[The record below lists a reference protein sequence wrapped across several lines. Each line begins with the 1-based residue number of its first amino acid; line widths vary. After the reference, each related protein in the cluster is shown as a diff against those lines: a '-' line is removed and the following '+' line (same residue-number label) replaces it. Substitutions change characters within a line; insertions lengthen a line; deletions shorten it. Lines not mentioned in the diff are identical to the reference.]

1 MRAMWRGI
9 LRIRKPKMVKTD
21 MTNSASQ
28 KSYNLAS
35 PEEIIEDARNG
46 RMYIL
51 VDAED
56 RENEGD
62 LIIPAQFATP
72 DAINFMAKFG
82 RGLIC
87 LALESTKAEVLGLR
101 NMSADNRSR
110 FETAFTQ
117 SIEAREGVTTG
128 ISAGDRSHTIQTAI
142 DPDSRQ
148 DDIVSPGHMFP
159 IIAKDGGVL
168 VRTGHTE
175 ASVDISRMAGLNPS
189 AVICEIMN
197 DDGTMA
203 RLDDL
208 VGFAK
213 HHDLKIGT
221 IEDLVAYRMRKDH
234 FVKHVASSDFTSQ
247 NGDDFKIHVYR
258 NFLDGKEHVALSKGT
273 AKSGVESLVRVH
285 KIDFAGDILY
295 EESPRSGLIWDAMKQ
310 LAAHDGHSVL
320 VLIREGS
327 IDTLLERLGA
337 HKSQIDRKEQNVR
350 EYGVGAQILVDQG
363 VKKMRLITNTM
374 PRLIGLEAY
383 DLELCGITPLILG
396 QDNS

>member
-1 MRAMWRGI
+1 MAK
-9 LRIRKPKMVKTD
+9 LNK
-21 MTNSASQ
+21 AS
-28 KSYNLAS
+28 KEDVYNLAT

-51 VDAED
+51 VDAEN

-72 DAINFMAKFG
+72 DAVNFMAKYG

-87 LALESTKAEVLGLR
+87 LAIEQSRADALGLR
-101 NMSADNRSR
+101 NMSAENRSR

-117 SIEAREGVTTG
+117 SIEARDGVTTG
-128 ISAGDRSHTIQTAI
+128 ISAGDRSRTIQVAI
-142 DPDSRQ
+142 DPESIAH
-148 DDIVSPGHMFP
+148 DIVSPGHMFP

-203 RLDDL
+203 RLPDL
-208 VGFAK
+208 VKFAQF
-213 HHDLKIGT
+213 HGLKIGT
-221 IEDLVAYRMRKDH
+221 IEDLVAYRMQKDH
-234 FVKHVASSDFTSQ
+234 FVKHVASSSFTDQAGHDF
-247 NGDDFKIHVYR
+247 NIHVYR
-258 NFLDGKEHVALSKGT
+258 NYLDDLEHVALSKGEPIPGKET
-273 AKSGVESLVRVH
+273 LVRVH
-285 KIDFAGDILY
+285 KIDFAGDILH
-295 EESPRSGLIWDAMKQ
+295 ENSPRSGMISHAMRQ
-310 LAAHDGHSVL
+310 LSEYEGHAVL

-337 HKSQIDRKEQNVR
+337 HSRQLVDRKEQNIR
-350 EYGVGAQILVDQG
+350 EYGVGAQILADQK
-363 VKKMRLITNTM
+363 VRKMRLITQTM
-374 PRLIGLEAY
+374 PKLIGLEAY
-383 DLELCGITPLILG
+383 NIELAGIMPPM
-396 QDNS
+396 QYK

>member
-1 MRAMWRGI
+1 M
-9 LRIRKPKMVKTD
+9 TD
-21 MTNSASQ
+21 LNAATFQ
-28 KSYNLAS
+28 DVYNLAT
-35 PEEIIEDARNG
+35 PEEIIDDARNG

-87 LALESTKAEVLGLR
+87 LALEKDRADLLGLK
-101 NMSADNRSR
+101 NMSADNASR

-128 ISAGDRSHTIQTAI
+128 ISAGDRARTIQVAI
-142 DPDSRQ
+142 DPDSRA

-159 IIAKDGGVL
+159 IIAKEGGVL

-175 ASVDISRMAGLNPS
+175 ASVDISRLAGLNPS

-208 VGFAK
+208 VKFAQF
-213 HHDLKIGT
+213 HGLKIGT
-221 IEDLVAYRMRKDH
+221 IESLVAHRLERDH

-247 NGDDFKIHVYR
+247 RGDEFKIHVYR
-258 NFLDGKEHVALSKGT
+258 NLLDNKEHVALSRGV
-273 AKSGVESLVRVH
+273 AKAGEPSLVRVH
-285 KIDFAGDILY
+285 KIDFAGDVLS
-295 EESPRSGLIWDAMKQ
+295 EESPRSGLIWDAMKE

-337 HKSQIDRKEQNVR
+337 HKSTVDRKEQTVR
-350 EYGVGAQILVDQG
+350 EYGVGAQILTHLG
-363 VKKMRLITNTM
+363 VTKMTLLSNRM
-374 PRLIGLEAY
+374 PKLIGLEAY
-383 DLELCGITPLILG
+383 DLEIVGLQPLTA
-396 QDNS
+396 SRT

>member
-1 MRAMWRGI
+1 M
-9 LRIRKPKMVKTD
+9 TD
-21 MTNSASQ
+21 SKLNEATFEQ
-28 KSYNLAS
+28 VYNLAT
-35 PEEIIEDARNG
+35 PEEIIDDARNG

-87 LALESTKAEVLGLR
+87 LAIENTKAETLGLS

-142 DPDSRQ
+142 DQDSRA

-208 VGFAK
+208 VKFAQF
-213 HHDLKIGT
+213 HGLKIGT
-221 IEDLVAYRMRKDH
+221 IEDLVAYRMKKDH

-247 NGDDFKIHVYR
+247 NGDEFKIHVYR
-258 NFLDGKEHVALSKGT
+258 NFLDGKEHVALSKGE
-273 AKSGVESLVRVH
+273 AKANEESLVRVH

-337 HKSQIDRKEQNVR
+337 HKSFVDRKEQNIR

-363 VKKMRLITNTM
+363 VQKMRLITNTM
-374 PRLIGLEAY
+374 PKLVGLEAY
-383 DLELCGITPLILG
+383 NLELAGITPLVSG
-396 QDNS
+396 SK

>member
-1 MRAMWRGI
+1 MAE
-9 LRIRKPKMVKTD
+9 LNKVTKDEV
-21 MTNSASQ
+21 
-28 KSYNLAS
+28 YNLAT

-51 VDAED
+51 VDAEN

-72 DAINFMAKFG
+72 DAVNFMAKFG

-87 LALESTKAEVLGLR
+87 LALEKSRADALGLS

-117 SIEAREGVTTG
+117 SIEARDGVTTG
-128 ISAGDRSHTIQTAI
+128 ISAGDRSRTIQVAI
-142 DPDSRQ
+142 DPDSAEH
-148 DDIVSPGHMFP
+148 DIVSPGHMFP
-159 IIAKDGGVL
+159 IIARDGGVL

-203 RLDDL
+203 RLPDL
-208 VGFAK
+208 VKFAQF
-213 HHDLKIGT
+213 HGMKIGT
-221 IEDLVAYRMRKDH
+221 IEELVAYRMQKDH
-234 FVKHVASSDFTSQ
+234 FVKHVAASSFTSQ
-247 NGDDFKIHVYR
+247 DDDLFNIHVYR
-258 NFLDGKEHVALSKGT
+258 NYLDNLEHVALTKGEPIPG
-273 AKSGVESLVRVH
+273 KESLVRVH
-285 KIDFAGDILY
+285 KIDFAGDILH
-295 EESPRSGLIWDAMKQ
+295 ENSPRSGLIRDAMRQ
-310 LAAHDGHSVL
+310 LAEYEGHSVL

-337 HKSQIDRKEQNVR
+337 NSARGDRKEQNIR
-350 EYGVGAQILVDQG
+350 EYGVGAQILTDQK
-363 VKKMRLITNTM
+363 VRKMRLITQTM
-374 PRLIGLEAY
+374 PKLIGLEAY
-383 DLELCGITPLILG
+383 NIELTGIAEPK
-396 QDNS
+396 QYK

>member
-1 MRAMWRGI
+1 MTEI
-9 LRIRKPKMVKTD
+9 KTTTFQD
-21 MTNSASQ
+21 V
-28 KSYNLAS
+28 YNLAT
-35 PEEIIEDARNG
+35 PQEIIDDARNG

-87 LALESTKAEVLGLR
+87 LALEQDRAEELNLR
-101 NMSADNRSR
+101 NMSADNASR

-128 ISAGDRSHTIQTAI
+128 ISAGDRARTIQVAI
-142 DPDSRQ
+142 DPDSRA

-159 IIAKDGGVL
+159 IIAREGGVL

-175 ASVDISRMAGLNPS
+175 ASVDISRLAGLNAS

-208 VGFAK
+208 VKFAQF
-213 HHDLKIGT
+213 HGLKIGT
-221 IEDLVAYRMRKDH
+221 IESLVAYRLEQDH
-234 FVKHVASSDFTSQ
+234 FVKHVATSDFRSQ
-247 NGDDFKIHVYR
+247 NGDEFRIHVYR
-258 NFLDGKEHVALSKGT
+258 NLLDGKEHVALSRGE
-273 AKSGVESLVRVH
+273 AKAGEPSLVRVH
-285 KIDFAGDILY
+285 KIDFAGDILS
-295 EESPRSGLIWDAMKQ
+295 EDSPRSGLIWDAMKI
-310 LAAHDGHSVL
+310 LAKHDGHSVL

-337 HKSQIDRKEQNVR
+337 HKSTIDRKEQTVR
-350 EYGVGAQILVDQG
+350 EYGVGAQILTHLG
-363 VKKMRLITNTM
+363 VHKMTILSNTM
-374 PRLIGLEAY
+374 PKLIGLDAY
-383 DLELCGITPLILG
+383 DLEIVGLAPIQHTRT
-396 QDNS
+396 

>member
-1 MRAMWRGI
+1 MA
-9 LRIRKPKMVKTD
+9 
-21 MTNSASQ
+21 
-28 KSYNLAS
+28 KSKLNEATFEDVYNLAT
-35 PEEIIEDARNG
+35 PEEIIDDARNG

-87 LALESTKAEVLGLR
+87 LAIEQAKADVLGLT

-175 ASVDISRMAGLNPS
+175 ASVAISRMAGLNPS

-208 VGFAK
+208 VKFAQF
-213 HHDLKIGT
+213 HGLKIGT
-221 IEDLVAYRMRKDH
+221 IEDLVAYRMKKDH

-258 NFLDGKEHVALSKGT
+258 NFLDGKEHVALSKGKPKT
-273 AKSGVESLVRVH
+273 GQESLVRVH

-310 LAAHDGHSVL
+310 LASHDGHSVL

-337 HKSQIDRKEQNVR
+337 HKSFVDRKEQNIR

-363 VKKMRLITNTM
+363 VQKMRLITNTM
-374 PRLIGLEAY
+374 PKLIGLEAY
-383 DLELCGITPLILG
+383 DLELVGITPLISG
-396 QDNS
+396 SK

>member
-1 MRAMWRGI
+1 MSE
-9 LRIRKPKMVKTD
+9 LNEVTKQDV
-21 MTNSASQ
+21 
-28 KSYNLAS
+28 YNLAT

-87 LALESTKAEVLGLR
+87 LALEQERADELALK
-101 NMSADNRSR
+101 NMSADNASR

-128 ISAGDRSHTIQTAI
+128 ISAGDRARTIQVAI
-142 DPDSRQ
+142 DPDSRA

-159 IIAKDGGVL
+159 IIAKEGGVL

-175 ASVDISRMAGLNPS
+175 ASVDISRLAGLNPS

-208 VGFAK
+208 VFFAQF
-213 HHDLKIGT
+213 HGLKIGT
-221 IEDLVAYRMRKDH
+221 IESLVAYRLERDH
-234 FVKHVASSDFTSQ
+234 FVKHVASSDFRSQ
-247 NGDDFKIHVYR
+247 NGDEFKIHVYR
-258 NFLDGKEHVALSKGT
+258 NLLDDKEHVALSRGD
-273 AKSGVESLVRVH
+273 AKDGEPSLVRVH
-285 KIDFAGDILY
+285 KIDFAGDILS
-295 EESPRSGLIWDAMKQ
+295 EDSPRSGLIWDAMKA
-310 LAAHDGHSVL
+310 LAKHDGHAVL

-327 IDTLLERLGA
+327 INSLLERLGA
-337 HKSQIDRKEQNVR
+337 HKSTIDRKEQTGR
-350 EYGVGAQILVDQG
+350 EYGVGAQILTHLG
-363 VKKMRLITNTM
+363 VHKMTLLSNTM
-374 PRLIGLEAY
+374 PKLIGLDAY
-383 DLELCGITPLILG
+383 DLEIVGLQPLT
-396 QDNS
+396 NTRA